1 MWPLKTKE
9 KRSAVDTSDYSA
21 VVIDQWERRATGD
34 LVDPEQLASV
44 QAAIGLIQRSFESA
58 EFAGSQ
64 TAIDRLKPLLPWIA
78 GRMALRGECFLY
90 LDDDGNVLPSTLI
103 EISGDPG
110 DDPVYKLNLISPNGR
125 LKKIT
130 TAGANVLALISR
142 PSLTNPW
149 RGVSPV
155 QESGLTGS
163 SAAFLERFF
172 EVQSRQFPITLV
184 TFPKHLGTDQ
194 SRGVAKNLFHAASRG
209 VPAVFGASDSGGLT
223 PSIQS
228 SAHLGGQTS
237 GADLRRDL
245 ASDLTSLVGVP
256 RTLLNP
262 GTGGGNAIRESLRFF
277 HRTTLRAMASVI
289 EKEVRKKTDLT
300 LAISFANAAVVD
312 HQAQARAMRQYIES
326 GLTLE
331 QAAFVLG
338 IKIEERPDGA

>member
-1 MWPLKTKE
+1 MWPLKAKE

-44 QAAIGLIQRSFESA
+44 QAAIGLIQRSFEGA
-58 EFAGSQ
+58 DFAGDQ
-64 TAIDRLKPLLPWIA
+64 TAINSMKPILPWIA
-78 GRMALRGECFLY
+78 GRLALCGECFLY

-110 DDPVYKLNLISPNGR
+110 NDPVYKLNLMSPNGR

-142 PSLTNPW
+142 PGRNPW
-149 RGVSPV
+149 RGISPV

-194 SRGVAKNLFHAASRG
+194 SRGVAKNLFNAASRG

-262 GTGGGNAIRESLRFF
+262 GTGGGNAIRESLRLF
-277 HRTTLRAMASVI
+277 HRLTLRPLATVV
-289 EKEVRKKTDLT
+289 EKEVRRKTDLT
-300 LAISFANAAVVD
+300 LSISFANAAVVD
-312 HQAQARAMRQYIES
+312 HQAQARALKSYVDS